1 MENVPTAS
9 QHVRQIQERIRQHKR
24 KRWGGSE
31 ITLWCLQIALCI
43 SCIQNYNFDLGVAW
57 LTSRSRRG
65 ARVPSDATTEELKT
79 VLEDAFLQLSQDDLM
94 SWVDPATSTLP
105 VSVIRT
111 ALGYAQGH
119 RLASWVRETNVDT
132 GFAVRT
138 ERLLERYN
146 DMNSS
151 GPTANQYLA
160 DVRPSTHPNG
170 RKWAQR
176 WRRKHSA
183 YVGSLRPREPVN
195 QAEIRDKVRWQM
207 PGVLKSL
214 CLIPATSQSRLNW
227 CLVCEIRSF
236 LMPESRFCGPWG
248 SVFRHLNFCSNVA

>member
-1 MENVPTAS
+1 
-9 QHVRQIQERIRQHKR
+9 
-24 KRWGGSE
+24 
-31 ITLWCLQIALCI
+31 
-43 SCIQNYNFDLGVAW
+43 
-57 LTSRSRRG
+57 
-65 ARVPSDATTEELKT
+65 
-79 VLEDAFLQLSQDDLM
+79 M

-119 RLASWVRETNVDT
+119 RLASWVRDTNVSI
-132 GFAVRT
+132 GFVVRT

-151 GPTANQYLA
+151 GPTANQFLA
-160 DVRPSTHPNG
+160 DVRPVTHPNG

-183 YVGSLRPREPVN
+183 FVGSLRPREPVN
-195 QAEIRDKVRWQM
+195 RAEIREKVRWQM
-207 PGVLKSL
+207 LGVLKSL
-214 CLIPATSQSRLNW
+214 CLPATSQSMLNW